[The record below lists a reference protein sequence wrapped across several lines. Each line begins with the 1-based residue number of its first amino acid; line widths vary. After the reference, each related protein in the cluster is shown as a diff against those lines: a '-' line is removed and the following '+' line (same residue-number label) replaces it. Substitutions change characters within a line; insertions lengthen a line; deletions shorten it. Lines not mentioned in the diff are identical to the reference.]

1 MSRDT
6 CGLSDAGPSL
16 PPLEPIARFGLP
28 PVEPGPHFGGYL
40 LAMALLLLRTT
51 LATLLAFA
59 GGAVGV
65 ALSGAER
72 HLRVWVYAAMGA
84 LLAVT
89 CFDVLPDAK
98 TLLSWP
104 AFLLATASGTLLFYL
119 VGHYVAHICPSC
131 ALDSFDDAAL
141 QRLSQSVVLLMVA
154 LGLHSAMDGIAVVV
168 GDTLT
173 GRPNFAVLMAV
184 GLHKVPEGMA
194 LALLLR
200 GAGYAPRR
208 ALLCTCGIESAT
220 ELGGLVGVLCLRHAP
235 LHTLGLVFAHVGGGF
250 LYLVAS
256 TLGLTAR
263 RRSFAVLRMPQP
275 ALVLS
280 ASLAFA
286 ATAGLIWGLRAY
298 AP

>member
-1 MSRDT
+1 MT
-6 CGLSDAGPSL
+6 
-16 PPLEPIARFGLP
+16 
-28 PVEPGPHFGGYL
+28 
-40 LAMALLLLRTT
+40 LLLLRTT
-51 LATLLAFA
+51 VATLLAFA

-65 ALSGAER
+65 AVSGAER
-72 HLRVWVYAAMGA
+72 HLRTWVYAAMGA

-98 TLLSWP
+98 ALLSWP
-104 AFLLATASGTLLFYL
+104 AFLLAAASGAFLFFL
-119 VGHYVAHICPSC
+119 VGHYIAHICPSC
-131 ALDSFDDAAL
+131 ALDAFDDAAL

-173 GRPNFAVLMAV
+173 GRANVAVLLAV

-200 GAGYAPRR
+200 GAGFAPRR

-250 LYLVAS
+250 LYLVGS
-256 TLGLTAR
+256 TLGLTVSR
-263 RRSFAVLRMPQP
+263 RAQSVLRPP
-275 ALVLS
+275 APRLIVS

-286 ATAGLIWGLRAY
+286 ATAGLIWGLRVY

>member
-1 MSRDT
+1 M
-6 CGLSDAGPSL
+6 
-16 PPLEPIARFGLP
+16 
-28 PVEPGPHFGGYL
+28 
-40 LAMALLLLRTT
+40 MLLLTRTT

-59 GGAVGV
+59 GGAIGV
-65 ALSGAER
+65 AVSGAER
-72 HLRVWVYAAMGA
+72 HLRFWVYGAMGA

-98 TLLSWP
+98 GLLSWP
-104 AFLLATASGTLLFYL
+104 AFLLATASGALLFYL

-131 ALDSFDDAAL
+131 ALDAFDDAAL
-141 QRLSQSVVLLMVA
+141 RRLGQSVVLLLVA

-168 GDTLT
+168 GDAIT
-173 GRPNFAVLMAV
+173 GRPNFAVLLAV

-250 LYLVAS
+250 LYLVGS
-256 TLGLTAR
+256 TLGLTASR
-263 RRSFAVLRMPQP
+263 RDWVRVRLPAP
-275 ALVLS
+275 ALVVS
-280 ASLAFA
+280 AGVAFA
-286 ATAGLIWGLRAY
+286 ATAGLIWGLRVY

>member
-1 MSRDT
+1 
-6 CGLSDAGPSL
+6 
-16 PPLEPIARFGLP
+16 
-28 PVEPGPHFGGYL
+28 
-40 LAMALLLLRTT
+40 MALLLLRTT

-65 ALSGAER
+65 AVSGAER
-72 HLRVWVYAAMGA
+72 HLRLWVYAAMGA

-98 TLLSWP
+98 HLLSWP
-104 AFLLATASGTLLFYL
+104 AFLLATASGALLFYL

-141 QRLSQSVVLLMVA
+141 RRLSQSIVLLMVS

-168 GDTLT
+168 GDALT
-173 GRPNFAVLMAV
+173 GRANFAVLLAV

-250 LYLVAS
+250 LFLVGS
-256 TLGLTAR
+256 TLGLTAFGR
-263 RRSFAVLRMPQP
+263 PQSAPRLPAP
-275 ALVLS
+275 ALCIS

-286 ATAGLIWGLRAY
+286 ATSGLIWGLRVY

>member
-1 MSRDT
+1 
-6 CGLSDAGPSL
+6 LSAAWDNL
-16 PPLEPIARFGLP
+16 PGAERIGR
-28 PVEPGPHFGGYL
+28 FGGYP
-40 LAMALLLLRTT
+40 LAMTLLLLRTT
-51 LATLLAFA
+51 LATGLAFA

-72 HLRVWVYAAMGA
+72 YLRTWVYAAMGA

-98 TLLSWP
+98 SLLAWP
-104 AFLLATASGTLLFYL
+104 VFLLATISGMGLFYL

-168 GDTLT
+168 GDALT

-250 LYLVAS
+250 LFLVGS
-256 TLGLTAR
+256 TLGLTANR
-263 RRSFAVLRMPQP
+263 RALSVLRMPAP
-275 ALVLS
+275 ALVVS

-286 ATAGLIWGLRAY
+286 ATAGLIWGLRVY